1 MGQFSE
7 RFYVPESQNV
17 LVVAGAGMSAD
28 SGLPTFQN
36 RSSRF
41 DLWGASPG
49 TPARRAMEEGLSM
62 LKLFCVH
69 PEIAWPMYLHRLESC
84 LSARI
89 HDGYRALAEIARAPG
104 RAVVVLT
111 SNVDGLFPRAG
122 FSPVHECHGQIRRLQ
137 CISPCR
143 QETWAADAE
152 QIRRE
157 LDGGKFPACPWC
169 GGAARANISWG
180 ELTYAS
186 EESDARARR
195 FAAVVEA
202 MVAQPTLLIEC
213 GVSRESGLRRYAENL
228 HAKYDRV
235 FLLRINPEADA
246 AHADRSLTIRGLAE
260 ATLVRLFGTCS
271 TG

>member
-1 MGQFSE
+1 MSGLPENFS
-7 RFYVPESQNV
+7 VPKCNNV

-41 DLWGASPG
+41 DFWGATPG

-62 LKLFCVH
+62 LKLFRVH
-69 PEIAWPMYLHRLESC
+69 PELAWPMYLHRLETC
-84 LSARI
+84 LNARI
-89 HDGYRALAEIARAPG
+89 HDGYRALAEIARTPG
-104 RAVVVLT
+104 RAVAVLT

-137 CISPCR
+137 CSAPCR
-143 QETWAADAE
+143 QETWAAE
-152 QIRRE
+152 PELIRRE
-157 LDGGKFPACPWC
+157 FDAGKFPACPWC

-180 ELTYAS
+180 EMTYAS

-195 FAAVVEA
+195 FADVVEA

-213 GVSRESGLRRYAENL
+213 GVSHESGLRRYAENL
-228 HAKYDRV
+228 HQSRVEV
-235 FLLRINPEADA
+235 FLLRINNEAETA
-246 AHADRSLTIRGLAE
+246 EGERQWILRGKAE
-260 ATLVRLFGTCS
+260 QTLATLRDMF
-271 TG
+271 